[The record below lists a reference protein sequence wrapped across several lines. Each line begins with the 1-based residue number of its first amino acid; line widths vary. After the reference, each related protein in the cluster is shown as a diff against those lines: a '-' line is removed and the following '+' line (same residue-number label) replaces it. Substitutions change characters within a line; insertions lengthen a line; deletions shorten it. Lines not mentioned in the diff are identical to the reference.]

1 MVKVDFVRVQVMPY
15 LHIRVKPNGKTDQL
29 FYDEAGQLT
38 AKIKAP
44 AQDGKANEY
53 LVKFLAK
60 TLGVPRS
67 AVRLVS
73 GFTNPH
79 KKVEINASEEE
90 IRQKLA
96 ELTV

>member
-1 MVKVDFVRVQVMPY
+1 MAHLY
-15 LHIRVKPNGKTDQL
+15 IRVKPNGKTDQV

-44 AQDGKANEY
+44 ARDGKANDY

-60 TLGVPRS
+60 TLGLPRS

-73 GFTNPH
+73 GFTNPY
-79 KKVEINASEEE
+79 KKLEIDALEEE
-90 IRQKLA
+90 IRLKLDGLA
-96 ELTV
+96 GERSKTL

>member
-1 MVKVDFVRVQVMPY
+1 MAH
-15 LHIRVKPNGKTDQL
+15 LHIRVKPNGKTDRL

-44 AQDGKANEY
+44 AQDGRANEY

-79 KKVEINASEEE
+79 KKLEIDALEEE
-90 IRQKLA
+90 IRRKV
-96 ELTV
+96 EKIIS